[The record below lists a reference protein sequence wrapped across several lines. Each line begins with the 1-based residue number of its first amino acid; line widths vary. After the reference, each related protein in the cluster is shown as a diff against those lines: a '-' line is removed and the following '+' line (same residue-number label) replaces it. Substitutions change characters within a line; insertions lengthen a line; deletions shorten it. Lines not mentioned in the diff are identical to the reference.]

1 MTAQTLPQLLEQAT
15 GHDPERLALVL
26 PEPAGERGVS
36 YRQLAADSARLAAGL
51 ARLGLRRGDRIVV
64 WLPNL
69 PEWFVTQF
77 AAARLG
83 LTVVAVNTRYRG
95 SEIAG
100 ILQASGAKAIVLAQG
115 FLGID
120 FLSMAEEVSHG
131 TRLEHIIDVA
141 ADGRALSFAGQLAGV
156 PSASQAQPGDLA
168 AVFCTS
174 GTTAAPK
181 LAAHDQQSIAGHA
194 RNVAAATGMRPGDA
208 LLLALPAAGVFGF
221 SGAMAALAAGATLV
235 LQPVFDAAATVAL
248 LERYGITH
256 FYGPDAM
263 LQAVL
268 DAAGGRHPGF
278 ARWRWGAFANF
289 TTGQPQRL
297 VARAGEQAGVRLHG
311 TYGSSECFALMST
324 WPAEAPT
331 ASRARSGGYLVSPD
345 MQVRC
350 VAPGTGAPLPPGE
363 PGELQ
368 FRGYNVLSCYL
379 GNPAATAAS
388 MTADGWFRSGDLGQV
403 QPDGAFIYLA
413 RLKDSLRLGGYLV
426 DPQEVEEQL
435 QEHPAV
441 QIAQLV
447 GVWREHKGDVPIAF
461 VRLRPGAR
469 ADEPELLGFLR
480 HRMASYKVP
489 RRVLFVDEF
498 PSTDSANGRKIQK
511 SRLREIAQE
520 RLED

>member
-15 GHDPERLALVL
+15 EHDPERLALVL
-26 PEPAGERGVS
+26 PEPTGERAMS

-51 ARLGLRRGDRIVV
+51 ARLGLRRGDRILV

-95 SEIAG
+95 SEVAG
-100 ILQASGAKAIVLAQG
+100 ILQASNAKAVVLAQG

-120 FLSMAEEVSHG
+120 FLSMAEEASRD
-131 TRLEHIIDVA
+131 TRLEHVIDVA
-141 ADGRALSFAGQLAGV
+141 ADGGALSFARQLADV
-156 PSASQAQPGDLA
+156 PSPSQARPGDIA

-174 GTTAAPK
+174 GTTATPK
-181 LAAHDQQSIAGHA
+181 LAAHDQQSIVEHA
-194 RNVAAATGMRPGDA
+194 HNVAAATGMGPGDA

-221 SGAMAALAAGATLV
+221 SGAMATLAAGATLV
-235 LQPVFDAAATVAL
+235 LQPVFDAAMTVTL
-248 LERYGITH
+248 LERYSITH

-297 VARAGEQAGVRLHG
+297 VARVEEQTGVRLHG

-324 WPAEAPT
+324 WPREAPA
-331 ASRARSGGYLVSPD
+331 ASRARAGGYLVSPN

-350 VAPGTGAPLPPGE
+350 VSPDTGTPQPLGE

-379 GNPAATAAS
+379 DDPAATAAS
-388 MTADGWFRSGDLGQV
+388 MTADGWFRSGDLGHV

-426 DPQEVEEQL
+426 DPQEVEDQL

-441 QIAQLV
+441 EVAQLV
-447 GVWREHKGDVPIAF
+447 GVWREQKGDVPIAF

-489 RRVLFVDEF
+489 RRVLFLDEF

-511 SRLREIAQE
+511 SLLREMAQE
-520 RLED
+520 QLED

>member
-1 MTAQTLPQLLEQAT
+1 MTGRTLPQLLERAAE
-15 GHDPERLALVL
+15 HDPEGLALVL
-26 PEPAGERGVS
+26 PEPTGERRMS
-36 YRQLAADSARLAAGL
+36 YRQLAADSARLAVGL
-51 ARLGLRRGDRIVV
+51 ARLGLRRGDRILV
-64 WLPNL
+64 WLPDL
-69 PEWFVTQF
+69 PEWFVAQF

-100 ILQASGAKAIVLAQG
+100 ILQTSHARAVILAQG

-120 FLSMAEEVSHG
+120 FLSMAKEASHD
-131 TRLEHIIDVA
+131 TRLEFVIDLA
-141 ADGRALSFAGQLAGV
+141 ATDGALSFASQLADG
-156 PSASQAQPGDLA
+156 PSPSQARPDDIA
-168 AVFCTS
+168 AVFSTS

-181 LAAHDQQSIAGHA
+181 LAAHDQQSIVEHA
-194 RNVAAATGMRPGDA
+194 HNVAAATGMRPGDA
-208 LLLALPAAGVFGF
+208 LLLALTTAGVFGF

-235 LQPVFDAAATVAL
+235 LQPAFDAAETVTL
-248 LERYGITH
+248 LERYQITH

-268 DAAGGRHPGF
+268 DAAGGPHPGF

-297 VARAGEQAGVRLHG
+297 VERAEEQAGVRLHG

-324 WPAEAPT
+324 WPLEAPAAT
-331 ASRARSGGYLVSPD
+331 RARAGGYLVSPN

-350 VAPGTGAPLPPGE
+350 VAPGTGTLQPVGE

-368 FRGYNVLSCYL
+368 FRGYNVFTCYL
-379 GNPAATAAS
+379 DNSAATAAS

-403 QPDGAFIYLA
+403 QPDGSFVYLA

-435 QEHPAV
+435 QAHPAV
-441 QIAQLV
+441 ELAQLV
-447 GVWREHKGDVPIAF
+447 GVWTEQKGDLPVAF
-461 VRLRPGAR
+461 VRLRPGTQ
-469 ADEPELLGFLR
+469 ADEPELLGFAR
-480 HRMASYKVP
+480 RRMASYKVP

-498 PSTDSANGRKIQK
+498 PSTESANGRKIQK
-511 SRLREIAQE
+511 NRLREIARE
-520 RLED
+520 RLEE